1 MLLQMALFHSF
12 LWISNISLYIYI
24 TSSLSIHLLMDIMFF
39 HVLAIVNSAAMNVGV
54 GECFFLNY
62 SFSLDICPGVGLQDH
77 QFSSVTPSCLTLCDP
92 LDCSMPGFPVHH
104 QLLGPTQTH
113 VHLVSDAIQPS
124 HSLSSPFPF
133 TFNLSQHQGLFK

>member
-24 TSSLSIHLLMDIMFF
+24 TSSSSIHLLMDIMFF

-62 SFSLDICPGVGLQDH
+62 SFLWMYAQE
-77 QFSSVTPSCLTLCDP
+77 
-92 LDCSMPGFPVHH
+92 
-104 QLLGPTQTH
+104 
-113 VHLVSDAIQPS
+113 
-124 HSLSSPFPF
+124 
-133 TFNLSQHQGLFK
+133 